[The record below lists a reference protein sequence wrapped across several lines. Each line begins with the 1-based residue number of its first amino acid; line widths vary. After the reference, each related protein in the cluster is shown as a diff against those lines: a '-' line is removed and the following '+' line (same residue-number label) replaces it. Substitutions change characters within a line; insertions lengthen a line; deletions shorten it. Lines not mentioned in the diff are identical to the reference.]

1 MPVYEYK
8 CAKCGAL
15 FERFVRLF
23 LGEKPKCPVCGSEE
37 TDKVPSTIFA
47 AGSEESGSSS
57 SDFDSSCGVRSFG

>member
-23 LGEKPKCPVCGSEE
+23 LEEKPKCPVCGNEE
-37 TDKVPSTIFA
+37 TDKVPSSTFT
-47 AGSEESGSSS
+47 AGSEDSGFSA
-57 SDFDSSCGVRSFG
+57 SDYDSSCGVRSFG